1 MKSLIH
7 DVVQV
12 EWKVHK
18 IEEKASVAQIKSYRW
33 IYYEIC
39 EAEDMIIEHN
49 GNNLIEYLSTV
60 MR

>member
-1 MKSLIH
+1 MI
-7 DVVQV
+7 QV
-12 EWKVHK
+12 EWQMQKV
-18 IEEKASVAQIKSYRW
+18 EEQAGVAQIESYSW
-33 IYYEIC
+33 IYYEIR